1 VKLALG
7 GFARGFDADCGVDP
21 EILQLALAMEFGLDD
36 PVVLFI
42 DLVGVDGS
50 PVRLRIDGAVLVRDE
65 LGDCDGV
72 PEGAEG

>member
-1 VKLALG
+1 
-7 GFARGFDADCGVDP
+7 
-21 EILQLALAMEFGLDD
+21 MEFGLDD